1 MRNNG
6 DDKAFEM
13 KNNCAA
19 ALRSI
24 TLNDTDLSNES

>member
-1 MRNNG
+1 MREHG

-19 ALRSI
+19 ALRWI
-24 TLNDTDLSNES
+24 ALNENGPSDEA